1 MVKLIVKSAAN
12 DAIDEYCAQKRS
24 QEPTVDDAEE
34 ARLQRLSG
42 LEIGKPIE
50 HHDLIDISRF
60 LTQRG
65 NGPGARRYRLDVLLK
80 GALVYQPPPP
90 PKPEPTPQY
99 KALMQRLRAQEEQR
113 QYERMVNPAPPA
125 EAFNKRFPNAGGH
138 KFNPATSHGQTG
150 VDEVDEVTYADVHRQ
165 MILIINIL
173 VSIITCSVFIWIAA
187 RRWSVPQRLGLSMS
201 GSGLVAAAE
210 VAIYFGYI
218 KRLNDAKQ
226 KEVKA
231 VERKEILETW
241 VIDKAHTATWG
252 KVTQLHFQSSLSPIH
267 AGGLQ
272 PYDIQ
277 QQFMEAMHDC
287 IERGEVGIFESP
299 TGTGKS
305 LSLICSSLTW
315 LREHRRKLFDEA
327 LAAVTVDDDEPAW
340 MAEHAVD
347 SRRCE
352 MRHMRE
358 EFEARLST
366 VREKDSKLKEG
377 HAHGVPLRKKRKVAS
392 NDEFS
397 PADEEQYVLDDHD
410 DYTDGKKPPS
420 GQPSSYS
427 TETAKLM
434 EDLGMLQQ
442 KRDDN
447 SLHLLKD
454 LKIYFCSRT
463 HSQLSQFVGELQRVS
478 LPPGM
483 PPEPAMSAEV
493 SEPLKHLT
501 LGSRKNLCINPKV
514 SKLGSLTAIN
524 ERCMELQQT
533 SAAVEHKCPFLP
545 KKDNEDAVLDFRDHT
560 LAKIRDIEDMV
571 EVGRRLSICPYYAS
585 RTVTESAEMVTLPY
599 PLLLQKTARE
609 ALGISLRGHIII
621 IDEAHNLMNAIEG
634 IYSTHISEVQLNRAR
649 DSLLVYLQ
657 KFRNRLKGSNRVFV
671 TQVVRVIDS
680 LLLFV
685 TRLLL
690 TNTTGGT
697 IDADELLCGKGVDQ
711 IDLAK
716 LIRYISESKLAR
728 KVEGYAS
735 HVAQLQKTPI
745 RNTKETQSEHD
756 VPTLAH
762 IQTFLMTLMNPS
774 KEGRF
779 FWSRESDTCILR
791 YMLLDPAVHFQDIVH
806 DARAVILAGG
816 TMSPMDD
823 YRHQLFPYLPRL
835 VTFSCGH
842 LIPPS
847 NLLIRTVATDQAGP
861 LDFSYKS
868 RSSAM
873 ILRIGQALLDL
884 APLVHGG
891 LVVFLPSY
899 GSLEQVAS
907 CWRKEALLT
916 KLEDIKQVFWDG
928 RTEPAEATFKA
939 YSHAVSTNRKGA
951 ILLSVIGGKLSEGI
965 NFSDDLGR
973 CVVVVGLP
981 FPNLETPEWKAKMQY
996 LEDKARARGE
1006 TTGAASRE
1014 HAENVCMRA
1023 VNQAVGRVIRH
1034 KDDWAGIVLMDQ
1046 RYAQK
1051 RIREKLPGW
1060 IRESFPTESP
1070 SHLRGVTKDAKRF
1083 FDGKTR
1089 S

>member
-1 MVKLIVKSAAN
+1 MVKLIVSAVGKE
-12 DAIDEYCAQKRS
+12 AIDEYCGRKRS
-24 QEPTVDDAEE
+24 RELVVDDAEE

-42 LEIGKPIE
+42 LDSGKPIE
-50 HHDLIDISRF
+50 HHDLIEVSSF
-60 LTQRG
+60 LTERG
-65 NGPGARRYRLDVLLK
+65 KGPGARRYRLDVLLR

-90 PKPEPTPQY
+90 PKPEP
-99 KALMQRLRAQEEQR
+99 RLRAQEEQR

-125 EAFNKRFPNAGGH
+125 ETFNPRTPSAGGH
-138 KFNPATSHGQTG
+138 TFNPATSHGQTG

-241 VIDKAHTATWG
+241 VIDKAQASDFCCTNMAPKDFH
-252 KVTQLHFQSSLSPIH
+252 HPF
-267 AGGLQ
+267 Q

-277 QQFMEAMHDC
+277 QHFMEAMYDC
-287 IERGEVGIFESP
+287 IERGKVGIFESP

-305 LSLICSSLTW
+305 LSLICCSLTW
-315 LREHRRKLFDEA
+315 LREHRRKGFDEA
-327 LAAVTVDDDEPAW
+327 LAAVTVDDDDPAW
-340 MAEHAVD
+340 MAEHAVG
-347 SRRCE
+347 SRRRE
-352 MRHMRE
+352 MRRMRE
-358 EFEARLST
+358 EFEARLSV
-366 VREKDSKLKEG
+366 VREQENKLKER
-377 HAHGVPLRKKRKVAS
+377 HAHGVPTRKKRRFDS
-392 NDEFS
+392 DDEGS
-397 PADEEQYVLDDHD
+397 TADEDQYVLDDYD
-410 DYTDGKKPPS
+410 VSKDGKTPAD
-420 GQPSSYS
+420 GQNPFYS
-427 TETAKLM
+427 METTKLM

-447 SLHLLKD
+447 SLDVSED

-463 HSQLSQFVGELQRVS
+463 HSQLSQFVRELQRVS

-514 SKLGSLTAIN
+514 SKLGGLTAIN

-545 KKDNEDAVLDFRDHT
+545 GKDNEDSVLDFRDHT
-560 LAKIRDIEDMV
+560 LAKIRDIEEMT
-571 EVGRRLSICPYYAS
+571 EVGKRLGICPYYAS
-585 RTVTESAEMVTLPY
+585 RTVIDSAEMVTLPY
-599 PLLLQKTARE
+599 PLLLQKSARE
-609 ALGISLRGHIII
+609 ALGISLRGHVII

-634 IYSTHISEVQLNRAR
+634 IHSTQISEVQLNRAR

-657 KFRNRLKGSNRVFV
+657 KFRNRLKGSNRVYV

-697 IDADELLCGKGVDQ
+697 IDANKLLSGKGVDQ
-711 IDLAK
+711 VDLVK
-716 LIRYISESKLAR
+716 LVRYISESKLAR

-735 HVAQLQKTPI
+735 HVAQLQKTPA
-745 RNTKETQSEHD
+745 RNTKEMQSEHD
-756 VPTLAH
+756 VPTLTH

-791 YMLLDPAVHFQDIVH
+791 YMLLDPAVHFQDIVQ
-806 DARAVILAGG
+806 DAQAVILAGG

-823 YRHQLFPYLPRL
+823 YRHQLFPYLPSL

-847 NLLIRTVATDQAGP
+847 NLLIRTVASDQAGP

-873 ILRIGQALLDL
+873 IMRIGQALLDL

-899 GSLEQVAS
+899 SSLEQVAS

-916 KLEDIKQVFWDG
+916 KLEGTKQVFWDG

-939 YSHAVSTNRKGA
+939 YSQAVSANRKGA

-1006 TTGAASRE
+1006 PAGAASKE

-1034 KDDWAGIVLMDQ
+1034 KDDWAGIVLIDQ

-1070 SHLRGVTKDAKRF
+1070 SHLRGVMEDAKRF
-1083 FDGKTR
+1083 FKGKTR
-1089 S
+1089 L